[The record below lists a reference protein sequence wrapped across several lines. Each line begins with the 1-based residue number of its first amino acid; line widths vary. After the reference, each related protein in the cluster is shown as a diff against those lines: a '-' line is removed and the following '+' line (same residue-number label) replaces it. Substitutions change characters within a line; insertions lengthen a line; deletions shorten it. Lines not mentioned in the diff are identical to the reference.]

1 MSGESKEVEASLSE
15 ASGEML
21 IAEGVAGDV
30 GDRLFL
36 TTTKLVSTDG
46 AEVYVGGV
54 NVGSIDPIDNGE
66 DGQALMIALTGR
78 ATEPVIDAV
87 SQALRCEALGDDISS
102 SNMDTTVSVLAS
114 DGTTVVASIEA
125 TVPVQHLEHPFVDSF
140 QEQVLAQGLAG
151 ATGDQV
157 ASGTSPLY
165 VSQDLLSALAG
176 AAAHT
181 VIHGFRPGEGGDMLD
196 LGTLLKQ
203 GNYNGGSLAGYVE
216 LDDSSG
222 SNTILRVDVYGNG
235 DYADLAVIEGATG
248 LGDVDDL
255 LSTGN
260 ILV

>member
-1 MSGESKEVEASLSE
+1 MSGESKEVEASLSA
-15 ASGEML
+15 ASGEVL
-21 IAEGVAGDV
+21 IVEGVAGDV

-36 TTTKLVSTDG
+36 TTTKLLSTDG

-54 NVGSIDPIDNGE
+54 SVGSIDPIDNGE

-87 SQALRCEALGDDISS
+87 SQALRFEALGDDISS

-114 DGTTVVASIEA
+114 DGTTVVAAIEA

-157 ASGTSPLY
+157 ESPLY

-222 SNTILRVDVYGNG
+222 SNTMLRVDVYGNG